1 MDSIPTATR
10 LINRESSSVALFVFG
25 FAARRMCFANAI
37 ALPDVF
43 CNRIKNPENNIVA
56 SSLGFRKISL
66 SCQNVLAGNRTFV
79 TKAYIDQLTSREGK
93 SCSKFE
99 VYG

>member
-10 LINRESSSVALFVFG
+10 LINRESSSVVLFVSG
-25 FAARRMCFANAI
+25 FAARRTCFANAI

-56 SSLGFRKISL
+56 SSLGFLKISL
-66 SCQNVLAGNRTFV
+66 SCQNVLAGARAYV
-79 TKAYIDQLTSREGK
+79 TKAHID
-93 SCSKFE
+93 
-99 VYG
+99 